1 LAEAR
6 APIGQGHPAGG
17 LASKA
22 EHVDVH
28 VLVHPRLTKKSQKA
42 DPQVQ
47 NSCFFPIYEL
57 RLSNVYEKLKLT
69 NKKGAIKP
77 VACVGRPTARDQGG
91 TEAIR
96 ERDDVYW
103 AMSLTKRYLYSVDPV
118 SRFEPIFPI
127 DF

>member
-28 VLVHPRLTKKSQKA
+28 VLVHPRFTKKSQKA
-42 DPQVQ
+42 DPQAQ
-47 NSCFFPIYEL
+47 NSCLFPIYEL

-69 NKKGAIKP
+69 KKKGAIKP
-77 VACVGRPTARDQGG
+77 VACVG
-91 TEAIR
+91 
-96 ERDDVYW
+96 
-103 AMSLTKRYLYSVDPV
+103 MSLTKRYLYSVDPV
-118 SRFEPIFPI
+118 SRFQPIFPI